1 MNDDALDVENNSQS
15 SSLMGEDI
23 INTESTREKPGLIPQ
38 SQITKFESMK
48 HLSVKQKEEI
58 IKPEYITHETV
69 DQNRNDNDHRK
80 SIHQNDIIIEVIDNL
95 PINLEERLHGINTED
110 SKSEGSS
117 EELEDLNEFSFME
130 REDKSDAAADEF
142 VDEEANTR

>member
-1 MNDDALDVENNSQS
+1 MNRFSKKQK
-15 SSLMGEDI
+15 EDI
-23 INTESTREKPGLIPQ
+23 IKPKF
-38 SQITKFESMK
+38 ITN
-48 HLSVKQKEEI
+48 
-58 IKPEYITHETV
+58 ETV
-69 DQNRNDNDHRK
+69 DQNRNDSIYRK
-80 SIHQNDIIIEVIDNL
+80 SIDQKDIIIEVIDNL

-142 VDEEANTR
+142 VDEEANAR